1 MTQDI
6 MLSLSVDLADGELEE
21 LMRELELDENIK
33 KVEIR
38 TTQSLSTGATLVVTL
53 AAQILA
59 LILGGMLKV
68 GIPKLKK
75 VVKKVLDTVN
85 EKSKEK
91 TKLNLNYENLSLD
104 FTSSEDKAI
113 DEKIN
118 ELLDYMETDYV

>member
-38 TTQSLSTGATLVVTL
+38 TTQTLSTGATLVVTL

-59 LILGGMLKV
+59 LILGGMLKI

-75 VVKKVLDTVN
+75 VVKKVLDTAN

>member
-21 LMRELELDENIK
+21 LMRELELDENII

-59 LILGGMLKV
+59 LILGGMLKI

-75 VVKKVLDTVN
+75 VVKKVLDTAN

>member
-1 MTQDI
+1 MAQDI
-6 MLSLSVDLADGELEE
+6 MLSLSVDLTNEELEE
-21 LMRELELDENIK
+21 LIRDLKLDEDIED
-33 KVEIR
+33 VEIR
-38 TTQSLSTGATLVVTL
+38 TTQAITAGATLVVTL
-53 AAQILA
+53 AAEILA

-75 VVKKVLDTVN
+75 VVKKVLVKAD

-91 TKLNLNYENLSLD
+91 TKLNLNYEDLSLD

-118 ELLDYMETDYV
+118 ELLDYMETDYN